1 MVFDCR
7 HFQTHY
13 REIRVGRSSGTR
25 RYSFGAHERSAW
37 IAAHDRAP
45 FCQHH
50 GSSVC
55 PNPPPNADS
64 RPYHCASEEGVRTCA
79 VVRTETIKKVRPV
92 PTAAR
97 QKRLATVRENTLLEK
112 LEEKLLNKENRCV
125 ELRQQIEAKKQEVPM
140 RSLMAGSRALSSS
153 HLALTQRAPA
163 PDSDGDSLQAL
174 KAKLLRKEEECET
187 ELETLILLIL
197 DL

>member
-1 MVFDCR
+1 
-7 HFQTHY
+7 
-13 REIRVGRSSGTR
+13 
-25 RYSFGAHERSAW
+25 
-37 IAAHDRAP
+37 
-45 FCQHH
+45 
-50 GSSVC
+50 
-55 PNPPPNADS
+55 
-64 RPYHCASEEGVRTCA
+64 
-79 VVRTETIKKVRPV
+79 
-92 PTAAR
+92 
-97 QKRLATVRENTLLEK
+97 LEK